1 MRYERCF
8 IPMGGAWSSPF
19 ARWQGALG
27 EVSSLDLVADVT
39 RRALGD
45 RGVDPEQL
53 TGFALG
59 MTIPQH
65 GSFYGASTVAARIGA
80 GRLSGPMIGQAC
92 ATSVAVL
99 AHAAA
104 AVDGDGGLVLGLTTD
119 RTSNGPHVLY
129 PSPST
134 PGGRGSREDLPW
146 DSFVSDPLTGESMI
160 ATAEAVAAEAGFAR
174 SQLDE
179 VTALRYS
186 QYENALADERAFQ
199 RRYMVP
205 VETKDARGKPVVV
218 DEDVGVRPTTLD
230 QLTGLRPSVDGG
242 VVTGGTQTHPADGCA
257 GVLVTTEQR
266 ARELGRSGAAARLLS
281 TGFARVEAA
290 RMPKAPVPAARA
302 ALEAAGVAIDDVH
315 VITTHNPFAVNDLWL
330 GRELGVPHE
339 RINPYG
345 CSLVY
350 GHPQAPTGSR
360 ALAELLEALAVRGGG
375 IGLFTGCAAGD
386 TGAAALVQL
395 DG

>member
-1 MRYERCF
+1 VKYDRCF

-27 EVSSLDLVADVT
+27 DTSSLDLVSDVT
-39 RRALGD
+39 RRAMGD
-45 RGVDPEQL
+45 RAVDPEQL
-53 TGFALG
+53 TGFVLG

-80 GRLSGPMIGQAC
+80 PRLSGPMIGQAC

-99 AHAAA
+99 AHAAGS
-104 AVDGDGGLVLGLTTD
+104 VEGDGGLVLGLTTD
-119 RTSNGPHVLY
+119 RTSNGPHVIY

-134 PGGRGSREDLPW
+134 AGGRVNREDLPW
-146 DSFVSDPLTGESMI
+146 DSFASDPLTGEAMI
-160 ATAEAVAAEAGFAR
+160 ATAEAVAAEAGFSR
-174 SQLDE
+174 SELDE

-186 QYENALADERAFQ
+186 QYEKSLADDRSFQ

-205 VETKDARGKPVVV
+205 VETKDSRGKPVVV
-218 DEDVGVRPTTLD
+218 EEDAGVRPTTLE
-230 QLTGLRPSVDGG
+230 QLSGLRTSIDGG

-257 GVLVTTEQR
+257 GVLVTTEER
-266 ARELGRSGAAARLLS
+266 ARELGRDGAAAQLLA
-281 TGFARVEAA
+281 TGFARVEPA
-290 RMPKAPVPAARA
+290 RMPKAPVPAARD
-302 ALEAAGVAIDDVH
+302 ALDSAGVGIDEVD
-315 VITTHNPFAVNDLWL
+315 VITTHNPFAVNDLWM
-330 GRELGVPHE
+330 GRELGVPQE
-339 RINPYG
+339 RVNPYG

-350 GHPQAPTGSR
+350 GHPQAPTGAR
-360 ALAELLEALAVRGGG
+360 AIAELLEALAERGGG

-386 TGAAALVQL
+386 TGGAALFKL